1 MHPDVIRSYQTNVLA
16 NKTEGLTLI
25 LRLHIVK
32 EENKPL
38 QVINSDWIS
47 RRGGRGRERKR
58 LNSLKML
65 IFC

>member
-32 EENKPL
+32 EENKLL

-47 RRGGRGRERKR
+47 RGGGEKEAE
-58 LNSLKML
+58 
-65 IFC
+65 